1 MKKKILLK
9 LIPKI
14 AISFLGLVTVCTSC
28 SPEYIP
34 NMVNSP
40 MFSNQGEFQ
49 ATIATGNSSFDAQV
63 ALAVTDNIGIMVN
76 GSYENETSDSSDDFH
91 KHSFIEAGIG
101 YYEKIGEKGRY
112 EIYGGYGLGE
122 AKGYFENAFFDE
134 EITDAKYNR
143 FFIQP
148 GIGVSTGIFD
158 GSFSPRFVL
167 VQMDPKGA
175 NYGTAR
181 YNTFFEPVI
190 TSKIGYKYVKFIAQF
205 GVSIPVGDQEL
216 SYDHQRFIF
225 NFGLN
230 FNIGRKYY
238 DF

>member
-1 MKKKILLK
+1 MERKKLKNRKRYYLLIIIL
-9 LIPKI
+9 
-14 AISFLGLVTVCTSC
+14 AIGIFSSC

-40 MFSNQGEFQ
+40 LLSNQGEFQ
-49 ATIATGNSSFDAQV
+49 ATIATGNSNFDAQT
-63 ALAVTDNIGIMVN
+63 AFAITDNIGIMVN
-76 GSYENETSDSSDDFH
+76 GSYGNETDDSTDNFH
-91 KHSFIEAGIG
+91 KHAFIEAGVG

-112 EIYGGYGLGE
+112 EIYGGYGSGE
-122 AKGYFENAFFDE
+122 VEGYFENIFISN

-148 GIGVSTGIFD
+148 GIGISTGIFD
-158 GSFSPRFVL
+158 GSFSPRFSL

-175 NYGTAR
+175 NFEAGK
-181 YNTFFEPVI
+181 YNVFFEPAI

-205 GVSIPVGDQEL
+205 GFSIPLGDQEL
-216 SYDHQRFIF
+216 TYDHQVFIF

-230 FNIGRKYY
+230 FNFGRKYY
-238 DF
+238 DL